1 MQTDELRSVFPTR
14 VIRGAMLRADGRA
27 LGVVGGGAPQW
38 ELLPPAERAAR
49 AAAYHQALL
58 ALDRPLHVY
67 MLDDALNVG
76 SQIAFLLER
85 QERAQSPLH
94 AAILGEIAD
103 RLADAAPA
111 GALRTK
117 QVVWAVAAGSVAG
130 SGLPAL
136 RRTARRERMH
146 GDEALAEA
154 VDYARRLVDLLG
166 ALGGFPPPRLLEAEE
181 LAQLVYR
188 QADPVRGQR
197 YPLGDGLL
205 TRVQRVVLAEGSA

>member
-1 MQTDELRSVFPTR
+1 MQSDELRSIFPTR
-14 VIRGAMLRADGRA
+14 LVRGAMLRADGRA

-38 ELLPPAERAAR
+38 ELLPPTERAAR

-67 MLDDALNVG
+67 TLDDALNVG
-76 SQIAFLLER
+76 VQIEFLLGR
-85 QERAQSPLH
+85 QERAHGPLH
-94 AAILGEIAD
+94 AAILGEMAD

-117 QVVWAVAAGSVAG
+117 QVVWAVAAGSA
-130 SGLPAL
+130 SGASLPAL
-136 RRTARRERMH
+136 RRTGRREALR

-154 VDYARRLVDLLG
+154 VDYARRLVDSLG
-166 ALGGFPPPRLLEAEE
+166 ALGGFPAPRLLEPEE

-197 YPLGDGLL
+197 FPLSDRLL
-205 TRVQRVVLAEGSA
+205 ARVQRVVLAEGPA